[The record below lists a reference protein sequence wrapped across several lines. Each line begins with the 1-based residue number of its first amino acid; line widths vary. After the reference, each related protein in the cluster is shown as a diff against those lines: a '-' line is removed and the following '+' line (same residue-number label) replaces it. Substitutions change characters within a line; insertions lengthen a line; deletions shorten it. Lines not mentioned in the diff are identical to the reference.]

1 MLVRK
6 MLREFK
12 THFGALFSVFIL
24 SALAMA
30 LYCTMEGHV
39 LSQKTAR
46 QQYHDAC
53 SLSDLWVYGET
64 FTKENLE
71 AVRSLDFVESAQ
83 LRTGASGTAP
93 DYDGAQ
99 VDFYLEDEN
108 VVNTPYLIEGEAFN
122 AQDKDGVWLANA
134 FAERRNIQIG
144 DDFTI
149 EYEGIR
155 ITKKVKGMIESA
167 EYEFRQADGD
177 ADIYLEN
184 IAIAYLSYY
193 ALDSLNLSFTVP
205 YTQLVIRTKDNG
217 GLAHEEAVAEKL
229 NHKYSTM
236 IDRKSVQGL
245 ARLDSELDQHQTFSY
260 VFIVIFVGIAILV
273 IVTTIGRMVEKQRT
287 QIGTM
292 NALGLKKWKIL
303 FHYMSYSLVVT
314 LAGTVLGTIIGTVW
328 LCPVLVNMFADWY
341 IVPGLHAGFHAEYIY
356 IAGLVIAACLLSSY
370 VASRKL
376 FKERPAE
383 ALRPAAPKQGK
394 RCIFEK
400 LPFWKKLSFE
410 SQYNLRDISRARLR
424 SFMCVAGTAVGMLL
438 MVYAV
443 GCNQLVGT
451 MLDIMF
457 ERTAVSEYQVKL
469 SPKAS
474 AADAAALAQELDG
487 ELVMSGQIEV
497 SKVQNATAE
506 EKKKENITVLE
517 GKNLYNILDVN
528 NQVMNL
534 TPGSVAVSR
543 KLAQDMDIHIGDI
556 IYWHLYSKNEWYE
569 AKVGAIYRSTETQGI
584 AYLRKDYEKT
594 GAAYMPSLLMTNK
607 NPQNKKDSD
616 IVTAVNSRQE
626 LKDAYTESM
635 KSVNLMVGMMA
646 AFSVLMVVV
655 VLYNS
660 GVLSFN
666 ERVKEFAT
674 LKVLGLRSAKIR
686 QLLSR
691 QNMALSLIGIVLG
704 APLGNISLNA
714 MINSNGDNFD
724 YYLTVPIPDYFVAG
738 FFVLAVSMLVG
749 FLFAK
754 KIQRLDMVEVL
765 KGVE

>member
-39 LSQKTAR
+39 LAQKTTR
-46 QQYHDAC
+46 QQYHDTC
-53 SLSDLWVYGET
+53 SLSDLWVYGES

-83 LRTGASGTAP
+83 LRTGTSGTAP
-93 DYDGAQ
+93 DFDGAQ

-108 VVNTPYLIEGEAFN
+108 VVNTPYYIEGEAFD
-122 AQDKDGVWLANA
+122 AQDADGVWLANA
-134 FAERRNIQIG
+134 FAVRRGIKVG

-155 ITKKVKGMIESA
+155 LTKKVKGLVESA

-177 ADIYLEN
+177 ADVYLEN
-184 IAIAYLSYY
+184 IAVAYLSYH
-193 ALDSLNLSFTVP
+193 ALDSLNLVFTVP
-205 YTQLVIRTKDNG
+205 YTQLVIRTKDTG
-217 GLAHEEAVAEKL
+217 GLAHEDAVAEKL
-229 NHKYSTM
+229 NHEYSTM
-236 IDRKSVQGL
+236 IDRKSVPGL
-245 ARLDSELDQHQTFSY
+245 ARLDSELDQHQMFSY

-273 IVTTIGRMVEKQRT
+273 IVTTMGRMVEKQRT
-287 QIGTM
+287 LIGTM
-292 NALGLKKWKIL
+292 NALGLKRSKIL

-314 LAGTVLGTIIGTVW
+314 LAGTVLGTMIGTVW
-328 LCPVLVNMFADWY
+328 LCPVLVNMFEDMY
-341 IVPGLHAGFHAEYIY
+341 VVPGLHAGFHVEYIY
-356 IAGLVIAACLLSSY
+356 IAVLVIAACLLSSY
-370 VASRKL
+370 AACRKL
-376 FKERPAE
+376 LKVKPAE

-410 SQYNLRDISRARLR
+410 SQYNLRDISRAKLR
-424 SFMCVAGTAVGMLL
+424 SFMCVVGTAVGMLL

-443 GCNQLVGT
+443 GCNQLVGI

-457 ERTAVSEYQVKL
+457 EKTTVSEYQVKL
-469 SPKAS
+469 SQKAS
-474 AADAAALAQELDG
+474 VSDATALAQELDG
-487 ELVMSGQIEV
+487 ELVMTGQIEV
-497 SKVQNATAE
+497 SKVKNATAE

-517 GKNLYNILDVN
+517 GKNLYNVLDVN
-528 NQVMNL
+528 NRVMNL

-543 KLAQDMDIHIGDI
+543 KLAADMDIHVGDT

-569 AKVGAIYRSTETQGI
+569 AKVGAVYRSTETQGI
-584 AYLRKDYEKT
+584 AYLRADYEKT
-594 GAAYMPSLLMTNK
+594 GAAYTPTLLMTNK
-607 NPQNKKDSD
+607 NPQDKKDLD
-616 IVTAVNSRQE
+616 FVTAVNSKQE
-626 LKDAYTESM
+626 LEDTYTESM
-635 KSVNLMVGMMA
+635 QVINIMIVMMA
-646 AFSVLMVVV
+646 AFSVIMVVV

-674 LKVLGLRSAKIR
+674 LKVLGLRSSKIR
-686 QLLSR
+686 RLLSR

-738 FFVLAVSMLVG
+738 FFVLAVSMLVS
-749 FLFAK
+749 FMFSK
-754 KIQRLDMVEVL
+754 KIQQLDMVEVL
-765 KGVE
+765 KGME

>member
-39 LSQKTAR
+39 LAQKTTR
-46 QQYHDAC
+46 QQYHDTC
-53 SLSDLWVYGET
+53 SLSDLWVYGES

-83 LRTGASGTAP
+83 LRTGTSGTAP
-93 DYDGAQ
+93 DFDGAQ

-108 VVNTPYLIEGEAFN
+108 VVNTPYYIEGEVFD
-122 AQDKDGVWLANA
+122 AQDADGVWLANA
-134 FAERRNIQIG
+134 FAVRRGIKVG

-155 ITKKVKGMIESA
+155 LTKKVKGLVESA

-177 ADIYLEN
+177 ADVYLEN
-184 IAIAYLSYY
+184 IAVAYLSYH
-193 ALDSLNLSFTVP
+193 ALDSLNLVFTVP
-205 YTQLVIRTKDNG
+205 YTQLVIRTKDTG

-229 NHKYSTM
+229 NHEYSTM
-236 IDRKSVQGL
+236 IDRKSVPGL
-245 ARLDSELDQHQTFSY
+245 ARLDSELDQHQMFSY

-273 IVTTIGRMVEKQRT
+273 IVTTMGRMVEKQRT
-287 QIGTM
+287 LIGTM
-292 NALGLKKWKIL
+292 NALGLKRSKIL

-314 LAGTVLGTIIGTVW
+314 LAGTVLGTMIGTVW
-328 LCPVLVNMFADWY
+328 LCPVLVNMFEDMY
-341 IVPGLHAGFHAEYIY
+341 VVPGLHAGFHVEYIY
-356 IAGLVIAACLLSSY
+356 IAVLVIAACLLSSY
-370 VASRKL
+370 AACRKL
-376 FKERPAE
+376 LKVKPAE

-410 SQYNLRDISRARLR
+410 SQYNLRDISRAKLR
-424 SFMCVAGTAVGMLL
+424 SFMCVVGTAVGMLL

-443 GCNQLVGT
+443 GCNQLVEI

-457 ERTAVSEYQVKL
+457 EKTTVSEYQVKL
-469 SPKAS
+469 SQKAS
-474 AADAAALAQELDG
+474 VSDATALAQELDG
-487 ELVMSGQIEV
+487 ELVMTGQIEV
-497 SKVQNATAE
+497 SKVKNATAE

-517 GKNLYNILDVN
+517 GKNLYNVLDVN
-528 NQVMNL
+528 NRVMNL

-543 KLAQDMDIHIGDI
+543 KLAADMDIHVGDT

-569 AKVGAIYRSTETQGI
+569 AKVGAVYRSTETQGI
-584 AYLRKDYEKT
+584 AYLRADYEKT
-594 GAAYMPSLLMTNK
+594 GAAYTPTLLMTNK
-607 NPQNKKDSD
+607 NPQDKKDLD
-616 IVTAVNSRQE
+616 FVTAVNSKQE
-626 LKDAYTESM
+626 LEDTYTESM
-635 KSVNLMVGMMA
+635 QVINIMIVMMA
-646 AFSVLMVVV
+646 AFSVIMVVV

-674 LKVLGLRSAKIR
+674 LKVLGLRSSKIR
-686 QLLSR
+686 RLLSR

-738 FFVLAVSMLVG
+738 FFVLAVSMLVS
-749 FLFAK
+749 FMFSK
-754 KIQRLDMVEVL
+754 KIQQLDMVEVL

>member
-39 LSQKTAR
+39 LAQKTTR
-46 QQYHDAC
+46 QQYHDTC
-53 SLSDLWVYGET
+53 SLSDLWVYGES

-83 LRTGASGTAP
+83 LRTGTSGTAP
-93 DYDGAQ
+93 DFDGAQ

-108 VVNTPYLIEGEAFN
+108 VVNTPYYIEGEAFD
-122 AQDKDGVWLANA
+122 AQDADGVWLANA
-134 FAERRNIQIG
+134 FAVRRGIKVG

-155 ITKKVKGMIESA
+155 LTKKVKGLVESA

-177 ADIYLEN
+177 ADVYLEN
-184 IAIAYLSYY
+184 IAVAYLSYH
-193 ALDSLNLSFTVP
+193 ALDSLNLVFTVP
-205 YTQLVIRTKDNG
+205 YTQLVIRTKDTG

-229 NHKYSTM
+229 NHEYSTM
-236 IDRKSVQGL
+236 IDRKSVPGL
-245 ARLDSELDQHQTFSY
+245 ARLDSELDQHQMFSY

-273 IVTTIGRMVEKQRT
+273 IVTTMGRMVEKQRT
-287 QIGTM
+287 LIGTM
-292 NALGLKKWKIL
+292 NALGLKRSKIL
-303 FHYMSYSLVVT
+303 FHYISYSLVVT
-314 LAGTVLGTIIGTVW
+314 LAGTVLGTMIGTVW
-328 LCPVLVNMFADWY
+328 LCPVLVNMFEDMY
-341 IVPGLHAGFHAEYIY
+341 VVPGLHAGFHVEYIY
-356 IAGLVIAACLLSSY
+356 IAVLVIAACLLSSY
-370 VASRKL
+370 AACRKL
-376 FKERPAE
+376 LKVKPAE

-410 SQYNLRDISRARLR
+410 SQYNLRDISRAKLR
-424 SFMCVAGTAVGMLL
+424 SFMCVVGTAVGMLL

-443 GCNQLVGT
+443 GCNQLVEI

-457 ERTAVSEYQVKL
+457 EKTAVSEYQVKL
-469 SPKAS
+469 SQKAS
-474 AADAAALAQELDG
+474 VSDATALAQELDG
-487 ELVMSGQIEV
+487 ELVMTGQIEV
-497 SKVQNATAE
+497 SKVKNATAE

-517 GKNLYNILDVN
+517 GKNLYNVLDVN
-528 NQVMNL
+528 NRVMNL

-543 KLAQDMDIHIGDI
+543 KLAADMDIHVGDT

-569 AKVGAIYRSTETQGI
+569 AKVGAVYRSTETQGI
-584 AYLRKDYEKT
+584 AYLRADYEKT
-594 GAAYMPSLLMTNK
+594 GAAYTPTLLMTNK
-607 NPQNKKDSD
+607 NPQDKKDLD
-616 IVTAVNSRQE
+616 FVTAVNSKQE
-626 LKDAYTESM
+626 LEDTYTESM
-635 KSVNLMVGMMA
+635 QVINIMIVMMA
-646 AFSVLMVVV
+646 AFSVIMVVV

-674 LKVLGLRSAKIR
+674 LKVLGLRSSKIR
-686 QLLSR
+686 RLLSR

-738 FFVLAVSMLVG
+738 FFVLAVSMLVS
-749 FLFAK
+749 FMFSK
-754 KIQRLDMVEVL
+754 KIQQLDMVEVL

>member
-39 LSQKTAR
+39 LAQKTTR
-46 QQYHDAC
+46 QQYHDTC
-53 SLSDLWVYGET
+53 SLSDLWVYGES

-83 LRTGASGTAP
+83 LRTGTSGTAP
-93 DYDGAQ
+93 DFDGAQ

-108 VVNTPYLIEGEAFN
+108 VVNTPYYIEGEAFD
-122 AQDKDGVWLANA
+122 AQDADGVWLANA
-134 FAERRNIQIG
+134 FAVRRGIKVG

-155 ITKKVKGMIESA
+155 LTKKVKGLVESA

-177 ADIYLEN
+177 ADVYLEN
-184 IAIAYLSYY
+184 IAVAYLSYH
-193 ALDSLNLSFTVP
+193 ALDSLNLVFTVP
-205 YTQLVIRTKDNG
+205 YTQLVIRTKDTG

-229 NHKYSTM
+229 NHEYSTM
-236 IDRKSVQGL
+236 IDRKSVPGL
-245 ARLDSELDQHQTFSY
+245 ARLDSELDQHQMFSY

-273 IVTTIGRMVEKQRT
+273 IVTTMGRMVEKQRT
-287 QIGTM
+287 LIGTM
-292 NALGLKKWKIL
+292 NALGLKRSKIL

-314 LAGTVLGTIIGTVW
+314 LAGTVLGTMIGTVW
-328 LCPVLVNMFADWY
+328 LCPVLVNMFEDMY
-341 IVPGLHAGFHAEYIY
+341 VVPGLHAGFHVEYIY
-356 IAGLVIAACLLSSY
+356 IAVLVIAACLLSSY
-370 VASRKL
+370 AACRKL
-376 FKERPAE
+376 LKVKPAE

-410 SQYNLRDISRARLR
+410 SQYNLRDISRAKLR
-424 SFMCVAGTAVGMLL
+424 SFMCVVGTAVGMLL

-443 GCNQLVGT
+443 GCNQLVEI

-457 ERTAVSEYQVKL
+457 EKTTVSEYQVKL
-469 SPKAS
+469 SQKAS
-474 AADAAALAQELDG
+474 VSDATALAQELDG
-487 ELVMSGQIEV
+487 ELVMTGQIEV
-497 SKVQNATAE
+497 SKVKNATAE

-517 GKNLYNILDVN
+517 GKNLYNVLDVN
-528 NQVMNL
+528 NRVMNL

-543 KLAQDMDIHIGDI
+543 KLAADMDIHVGDT

-569 AKVGAIYRSTETQGI
+569 AKVGAVYRSTETQGI
-584 AYLRKDYEKT
+584 AYLCADYEKT
-594 GAAYMPSLLMTNK
+594 GAAYTPTLLMTNK
-607 NPQNKKDSD
+607 NPQDKKDLD
-616 IVTAVNSRQE
+616 FVTAVNSKQE
-626 LKDAYTESM
+626 LEDTYTESM
-635 KSVNLMVGMMA
+635 QVINIMIVMMA
-646 AFSVLMVVV
+646 AFSVIMVVV

-674 LKVLGLRSAKIR
+674 LKVLGLRSSKIR
-686 QLLSR
+686 RLLSR

-738 FFVLAVSMLVG
+738 FFVLAVSMLVS
-749 FLFAK
+749 FMFSK
-754 KIQRLDMVEVL
+754 KIQQLDMVEVL